1 MSEAVV
7 VGVSPGQ
14 PDSVVEQA
22 ASFAAHFDAEL
33 VCAHSDIGSY
43 RIEEGP
49 DGEVRSLPID
59 PDLPLLSDTEFPAE
73 LKSRLSAILGS
84 QSVESGS
91 EGSGS
96 VGSRSLR
103 WSTRALAGDPASAL
117 GHLAETLDAAMIV
130 VGTRRASVRGSVR
143 EFLNGS
149 VAAHLAHRQHR
160 PVVVIPLTPVAP
172 DDALPWESAR

>member
-1 MSEAVV
+1 MSKSVV

-14 PDSVVEQA
+14 PDAVVEQA

-73 LKSRLSAILGS
+73 LKTRLSAILGS
-84 QSVESGS
+84 ESVD
-91 EGSGS
+91 SGS
-96 VGSRSLR
+96 VR

-117 GHLAETLDAAMIV
+117 GHLAETLDAVMIV
-130 VGTRRASVRGSVR
+130 VGTRRASVRGSVQ

-149 VAAHLAHRQHR
+149 VAARLAHRQHR

-172 DDALPWESAR
+172 EDALPWESAR

>member
-1 MSEAVV
+1 MSKTVV

-14 PDSVVEQA
+14 PDAVVEQA
-22 ASFAAHFDAEL
+22 ASFAAQFDAEL

-59 PDLPLLSDTEFPAE
+59 PDLPLLSNTEFPAE
-73 LKSRLSAILGS
+73 LKTRLSAILGS
-84 QSVESGS
+84 RSV
-91 EGSGS
+91 
-96 VGSRSLR
+96 R

-130 VGTRRASVRGSVR
+130 VGTRRPSVRGSVQ

-149 VAAHLAHRQHR
+149 VAARLAHRQDR

-172 DDALPWESAR
+172 EDALPWESAQ